1 MSICHCAIVRK
12 CIRIRMRLK
21 LILGLVII
29 AAGTMDSCYI
39 NVLRLNISYACGS
52 SCVKY
57 SDKNTRMILWDYIRY
72 LI

>member
-1 MSICHCAIVRK
+1 MLICYCAIVRK
-12 CIRIRMRLK
+12 CVCIRMRPK

-39 NVLRLNISYACGS
+39 NVLRLDISYACGS
-52 SCVKY
+52 GCVKY
-57 SDKNTRMILWDYIRY
+57 SDKNARMILWDYIRY